1 MTIRIAPSILSADFG
16 RLAEEIRSVDEAGA
30 DEIHVDVMDGHFV
43 PNLTIGPLVVKA
55 VRKATSKPLD
65 VHLMIANPDAF
76 IEAFAEAGA
85 NTLTVHPEASVHLHR
100 TLKRIRE
107 LGCRAGVSLNPGTP
121 TEVLDYVL
129 EDIDLVLV
137 MTVNPGFGGQ
147 SFIRSMLPKIRR
159 IREKLVA
166 AERASSVD
174 IEVDG
179 GISPATAGDVAT
191 AGANLFVAGSAV
203 FGQKDYRQA
212 MKAIRQ
218 AASGV

>member
-1 MTIRIAPSILSADFG
+1 MDIRIAPSILSADFG

-55 VRKATSKPLD
+55 VRKATQKPLD
-65 VHLMIANPDAF
+65 VHLMIANPDAY

-107 LGCRAGVSLNPGTP
+107 LGCRAGVSLNPATP

-129 EDIDLVLV
+129 EDVDLVLV

-147 SFIRSMLPKIRR
+147 SFIRSMLPKIRL
-159 IREKLVA
+159 IREKLA
-166 AERASSVD
+166 SAERASSVD

-179 GISPATAGDVAT
+179 GISPSTAGEVAK

-212 MKAIRQ
+212 IEAIRQ
-218 AASGV
+218 ATSGV